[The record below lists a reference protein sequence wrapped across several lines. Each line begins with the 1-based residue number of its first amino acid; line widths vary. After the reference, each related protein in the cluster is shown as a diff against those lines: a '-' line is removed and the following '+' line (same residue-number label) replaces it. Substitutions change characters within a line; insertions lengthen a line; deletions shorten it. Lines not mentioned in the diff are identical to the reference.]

1 MDTFQQL
8 QASSI
13 ICRSAWGSLV
23 SMNLTDKAVAMVL
36 EDDMVELKNQL
47 DSLGTLKKDLEVL
60 NKEAL
65 EIIAANLKKI
75 IDGGSKDI

>member
-1 MDTFQQL
+1 
-8 QASSI
+8 
-13 ICRSAWGSLV
+13 
-23 SMNLTDKAVAMVL
+23 MNLTDKAVAMVL

>member
-1 MDTFQQL
+1 
-8 QASSI
+8 
-13 ICRSAWGSLV
+13 
-23 SMNLTDKAVAMVL
+23 MNLTDKAVAMVL

-65 EIIAANLKKI
+65 EIIA
-75 IDGGSKDI
+75 GGSKDI

>member
-1 MDTFQQL
+1 
-8 QASSI
+8 
-13 ICRSAWGSLV
+13 
-23 SMNLTDKAVAMVL
+23 MVL